1 MHCTLFNHRA
11 AQIQFFRATG
21 NYIKDLGRQGRL
33 AQKQRPLGRGEKN
46 KKNAKKTQKNSRF
59 FLIFQFFVFFRL
71 ARGGPVFFLIFFV
84 LFFRIFSVVVFPF
97 CVGVLF
103 SSYFFR
109 VHLPLLHWGP
119 EDPKSNVSYS
129 VFLQECFADMFS
141 RNIEKPVRRKSQLM
155 THE

>member
-1 MHCTLFNHRA
+1 MFL
-11 AQIQFFRATG
+11 
-21 NYIKDLGRQGRL
+21 LRL
-33 AQKQRPLGRGEKN
+33 D
-46 KKNAKKTQKNSRF
+46 
-59 FLIFQFFVFFRL
+59 
-71 ARGGPVFFLIFFV
+71 RGGPVFFLIFFV

-141 RNIEKPVRRKSQLM
+141 RNSEKPGLEKCSNTSDKAWQPEENKRRNKRQHPQIVKKKRKNSREKTQKKQEKI
-155 THE
+155 TKTEHEKNRKKTRNI